1 MPDLDVTSGSPAI
14 NTGIVLGNSVNGIVD
29 FAGNPRTVNGQ
40 INIGA
45 YQQ

>member
-1 MPDLDVTSGSPAI
+1 
-14 NTGIVLGNSVNGIVD
+14 VLGGTANGAVD

-45 YQQ
+45 YQM

>member
-1 MPDLDVTSGSPAI
+1 VGA
-14 NTGIVLGNSVNGIVD
+14 VD
-29 FAGNPRTVNGQ
+29 FAGNPRTQNNK